1 MISIN
6 IVKKRYELIYN
17 KRYQTFESVSSVLTT
32 KVKGMGYI
40 PIKMRLKKCGANC
53 NSSRYF
59 QELTSLRNDTN
70 YKILD
75 STDYSILSNEHNSIF
90 IMTNFIR
97 TEQTR
102 GICDEVAFLLYFS
115 KKFNLFFEFILKRK

>member
-1 MISIN
+1 M
-6 IVKKRYELIYN
+6 IYN

-32 KVKGMGYI
+32 KVKGMGLV
-40 PIKMRLKKCGANC
+40 PIKMKLKKCGPGC

-59 QELTSLRNDTN
+59 KSLTSLRNDTK

-75 STDYSILSNEHNSIF
+75 STDYSIPSNEHNTIF

-102 GICDEVAFLLYFS
+102 GTCDEVEFYL
-115 KKFNLFFEFILKRK
+115 FNIDNYY